1 MKFIFRLLLPVF
13 IFLIGFSSCTVEKRL
28 HRPGYHVEWHFKRA
42 HQDITVNENSPLADK
57 DVSDHIPNDTIVSG
71 PQVAMDVDHRVG
83 SSDNDQD
90 PIPGETISSASAQEV
105 RISNQNAAAYP
116 VLSAA
121 MDEPIK
127 ETKSDAVNATKKK
140 EKKHIAA
147 GGGKSQVVA
156 LLLCIFFGLIGVHR
170 FYLGYPGI
178 GVLQILTLGGLGIWT
193 LIDLIRIATGDLQP
207 KNGSYD
213 DTF

>member
-1 MKFIFRLLLPVF
+1 MKFTSRFLLPVF

-28 HRPGYHVEWHFKRA
+28 HRPGYHVEWHFKRT
-42 HQDITVNENSPLADK
+42 QQFQSVNENNPFAETEASTDIPTDTMVSDLPLAL
-57 DVSDHIPNDTIVSG
+57 SD
-71 PQVAMDVDHRVG
+71 DHRTG
-83 SSDNDQD
+83 SPDNNQD
-90 PIPGETISSASAQEV
+90 PIPVETMSTTSTQEV
-105 RISNQNAAAYP
+105 RLSNPIAAYNH
-116 VLSAA
+116 VDSAS
-121 MDEPIK
+121 EGEQK
-127 ETKSDAVNATKKK
+127 QETKTDALSTSKKK

-147 GGGKSQVVA
+147 GGSKSQVVA